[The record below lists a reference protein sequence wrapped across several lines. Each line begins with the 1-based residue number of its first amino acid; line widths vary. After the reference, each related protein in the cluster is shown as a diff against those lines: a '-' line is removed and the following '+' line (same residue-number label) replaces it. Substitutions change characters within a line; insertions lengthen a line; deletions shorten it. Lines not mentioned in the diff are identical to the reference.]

1 MNRLLIFILCLVVSK
16 LESQTLDPLISE
28 DFLDQSKWVDSIYK
42 DLSIDEKIGQLFF
55 VQATSKK
62 ENNSKK
68 ILDDINNHKIGGII
82 FSTGNPSSQ
91 VNLTNKFQKSSD
103 IPLMISIDGEWGTGM
118 RLDS

>member
-1 MNRLLIFILCLVVSK
+1 MNRLLIFILCLVFFK

-42 DLSIDEKIGQLFF
+42 DLSLDEKIGQLFF

-68 ILDDINNHKIGGII
+68 Y
-82 FSTGNPSSQ
+82 
-91 VNLTNKFQKSSD
+91 
-103 IPLMISIDGEWGTGM
+103 
-118 RLDS
+118 

>member
-1 MNRLLIFILCLVVSK
+1 MNRLFIFILCLVVSK

-42 DLSIDEKIGQLFF
+42 DQSLDEKIGQLFF

-68 ILDDINNHKIGGII
+68 I
-82 FSTGNPSSQ
+82 
-91 VNLTNKFQKSSD
+91 
-103 IPLMISIDGEWGTGM
+103 
-118 RLDS
+118 